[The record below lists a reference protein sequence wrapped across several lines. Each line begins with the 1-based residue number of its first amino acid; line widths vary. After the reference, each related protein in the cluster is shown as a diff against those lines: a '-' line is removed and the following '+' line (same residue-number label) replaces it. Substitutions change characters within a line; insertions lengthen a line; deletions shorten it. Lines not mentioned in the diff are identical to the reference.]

1 MLLLFVRCTYMAPK
15 EKHPLKQTFEASKS
29 AFIYVGL
36 FSLFI
41 NVLMLTTP
49 LYMMQVFDRVLA
61 SYSYDTLIYLT
72 LIAVLALLILSLL
85 DAVRTYI
92 IIHVSVWFERKL
104 SPPALALSP
113 DQILLGN
120 TYPEHALRDIAT
132 VKQFIGGSAV
142 FTFFD
147 SPWVPVYLIVIFM
160 LDPVLGWIS
169 TIGALI
175 LFLCALLN
183 ELCTRKLLR
192 DASEMAINTQQEM
205 AASLRNAEAIQA
217 MGMLPALISAWHKN
231 NEAILHFQIKSSKIS
246 GNILALSKFIR
257 SSLQIF
263 ILGVGAYLVLTNRIT
278 SGMMIAGSILM
289 SRALAPVEQAISA
302 WKQYQSAKH
311 AIDRLKPHLA
321 FQSHRLSGIQLPAPK
336 GHLSVENLYYMPP
349 ALQKFVING
358 ITLHIKPGEMA
369 ALIGPSAAGK
379 STLARLIAG
388 VLKPNNGSVRLDT
401 ADVYQWERTDFGR
414 YVGYLPQDIELFNG
428 SVKENIARM
437 GTIND
442 AAVIKAAKQAGC
454 HELILRLPQG
464 YDTVI
469 HRNSFGLSG
478 GQRQRIALARA
489 LYGDPQL
496 VILDEPNSNLDSDG
510 ELALLN
516 ALQELKRRQA
526 TVILIAHRPH
536 VIHFVDTL
544 IVLNEGK
551 IQFSGPR
558 DQILNKLKELAA
570 AQADAQ
576 SQSKGN

>member
-1 MLLLFVRCTYMAPK
+1 MAPK

-49 LYMMQVFDRVLA
+49 LYMMQVFDRVLT

-85 DAVRTYI
+85 DAIRTYI

-120 TYPEHALRDIAT
+120 TYPEHALRDIAA

-169 TIGALI
+169 TTGALI

-192 DASEMAINTQQEM
+192 DASEMAISTQQEM

-231 NEAILHFQIKSSKIS
+231 NETILNFQIKSSKIS

-321 FQSHRLSGIQLPAPK
+321 FQSQRLSGIQLPAPK
-336 GHLSVENLYYMPP
+336 GYLSIENLYYMPP

-358 ITLHIKPGEMA
+358 INLHIKAGEMA

-570 AQADAQ
+570 AQADAS